1 MIYVLISVI
10 CSVTVAVLLKMAK
23 QHGVETKQ
31 VIVWN
36 YPMAVALTYFML
48 RPEVKEISW
57 DALPFPL
64 YLALA
69 VLLPGMFVFIAL
81 SIRYSGL
88 VKTEVAQRL
97 SLFIPLLAAFF
108 LFHEK
113 LQGNKLLGIVVG
125 LLAIICSIGWRKS
138 LPTVTLS
145 NTGYK
150 NSLYPLLVFIGMG
163 IIDILFKQ
171 VALHVT
177 IPYVSSM
184 FIIFVMAMLIA
195 FALLGYFIFV
205 EKQNFSGKAVVYGLI
220 LGAFNFCNILFYMKA
235 HRALPENPSVVFTG
249 MNIGVISLGALVGVL
264 FFKERLSW
272 LNYLGIVLSIV
283 SVLIIA
289 YQ

>member
-1 MIYVLISVI
+1 MFFVLISVI
-10 CSVTVAVLLKMAK
+10 CSVTVAVLLKLAK
-23 QHGVETKQ
+23 QDGVETKQ

-36 YPMAVALTYFML
+36 YPMAVVLTYFIL
-48 RPEVKEISW
+48 QPEIESMSW
-57 DALPFPL
+57 TSLPLPL
-64 YLALA
+64 YTALA

-97 SLFIPLLAAFF
+97 SLFIPLLASFF
-108 LFHEK
+108 LFNER
-113 LQGNKLLGIVVG
+113 LQGNKLLGIGLG
-125 LLAIICSIGWRKS
+125 LLAIVCSIGWRKS
-138 LPTVTLS
+138 ASITNLPDMRYR
-145 NTGYK
+145 N
-150 NSLYPLLVFIGMG
+150 LYPLLVFIGMG

-195 FALLGYFIFV
+195 FVLLGYFIWI
-205 EKQNFSGKAVVYGLI
+205 EKQVFSFKAIAYGLI

-235 HRALPENPSVVFTG
+235 HQALPENPSIVFTG
-249 MNIGVISLGALVGVL
+249 MNIGVISLGALVGVV
-264 FFKERLSW
+264 FFKERLSG
-272 LNYLGIVLSIV
+272 LNYLGIALSIV

-289 YQ
+289 YL

>member
-1 MIYVLISVI
+1 MFFVLISVI
-10 CSVTVAVLLKMAK
+10 CSVTVAVLLKLAK
-23 QHGVETKQ
+23 QDGVETKQ

-36 YPMAVALTYFML
+36 YPMAVVLTYFIL
-48 RPEVKEISW
+48 QPEIESMSW
-57 DALPFPL
+57 TSLPLPL
-64 YLALA
+64 YIPLA

-97 SLFIPLLAAFF
+97 SLFIPLLASFF
-108 LFHEK
+108 LFNER
-113 LQGNKLLGIVVG
+113 LQGNKLLGIGLG
-125 LLAIICSIGWRKS
+125 LLAIVCSIGWRKS
-138 LPTVTLS
+138 ASITNLPDMR
-145 NTGYK
+145 YR
-150 NSLYPLLVFIGMG
+150 SLYPLLVFIGMG

-195 FALLGYFIFV
+195 FGLLGYFIWI
-205 EKQNFSGKAVVYGLI
+205 EKQVFSFKAIAYGLI

-235 HRALPENPSVVFTG
+235 HRALPENPSIVFTG
-249 MNIGVISLGALVGVL
+249 MNIGVISLGALVGVV
-264 FFKERLSW
+264 FFKERLSG
-272 LNYLGIVLSIV
+272 LNYLGIALSIV

-289 YQ
+289 YL

>member
-1 MIYVLISVI
+1 MIFVLISVI
-10 CSVTVAVLLKMAK
+10 CSVTVAVLLKLAK
-23 QHGVETKQ
+23 QYGVETKQ

-36 YPMAVALTYFML
+36 YPMAVALTYFIL
-48 RPEVKEISW
+48 RPEIKEISW
-57 DALPFPL
+57 TALPFPL
-64 YLALA
+64 YTALA

-113 LQGNKLLGIVVG
+113 IQGNKLLGIGIG

-138 LPTVTLS
+138 LPIITQS

-195 FALLGYFIFV
+195 FGLLGYFIFIQ
-205 EKQNFSGKAVVYGLI
+205 KQTFSPKAVVYGLI

-235 HRALPENPSVVFTG
+235 HRALPENPSIVFTG
-249 MNIGVISLGALVGVL
+249 MNIGVISLGALVGIL

>member
-1 MIYVLISVI
+1 MFFVLISVI
-10 CSVTVAVLLKMAK
+10 CSVTVAVLLKLAK
-23 QHGVETKQ
+23 QDGVETKQ

-36 YPMAVALTYFML
+36 YPMAVVLTYFIL
-48 RPEVKEISW
+48 QPEIESMSW
-57 DALPFPL
+57 TGLPLTL
-64 YLALA
+64 YIPLA

-97 SLFIPLLAAFF
+97 SLFIPLLASFF
-108 LFHEK
+108 LFNER
-113 LQGNKLLGIVVG
+113 LQGNKLLGIGLG
-125 LLAIICSIGWRKS
+125 LLAIVCSIGWRKS
-138 LPTVTLS
+138 ASITNLPDMR
-145 NTGYK
+145 YR
-150 NSLYPLLVFIGMG
+150 SLYPLLVFIGMG

-195 FALLGYFIFV
+195 FGLLGYFIWI
-205 EKQNFSGKAVVYGLI
+205 EKQVFSFKAIAYGLI

-235 HRALPENPSVVFTG
+235 HRALPENPSIVFTG
-249 MNIGVISLGALVGVL
+249 MNIGVISLGALVGVV
-264 FFKERLSW
+264 FFKERLSG
-272 LNYLGIVLSIV
+272 LNYLGIALSIV

-289 YQ
+289 YL

>member
-1 MIYVLISVI
+1 MFFVLISVI
-10 CSVTVAVLLKMAK
+10 CSVTVAVLLKLAK
-23 QHGVETKQ
+23 QDGVETKQ

-36 YPMAVALTYFML
+36 YPMAVVLTYFIL
-48 RPEVKEISW
+48 QPEIESMSW
-57 DALPFPL
+57 TSLPLPL
-64 YLALA
+64 YTALA

-97 SLFIPLLAAFF
+97 SLFIPLLASFF
-108 LFHEK
+108 LFNER
-113 LQGNKLLGIVVG
+113 LQGNKLLGIGLG
-125 LLAIICSIGWRKS
+125 LLAIVCSIGWRKS
-138 LPTVTLS
+138 ASITNLPDMRYR
-145 NTGYK
+145 N
-150 NSLYPLLVFIGMG
+150 LYPLLVFIGMG

-195 FALLGYFIFV
+195 FVLLGYFIWI
-205 EKQNFSGKAVVYGLI
+205 EKQVFSFKAIAYGLI

-235 HRALPENPSVVFTG
+235 HRALPENPSIVFTG
-249 MNIGVISLGALVGVL
+249 MNIGVISLGALVGVV
-264 FFKERLSW
+264 FFKERLSG
-272 LNYLGIVLSIV
+272 LNYLGIALSIV

-289 YQ
+289 YL

>member
-1 MIYVLISVI
+1 MFFVLISVI
-10 CSVTVAVLLKMAK
+10 CSVTVAVLLKLAK
-23 QHGVETKQ
+23 QDGVETKQ

-36 YPMAVALTYFML
+36 YPMAVVLTYFIL
-48 RPEVKEISW
+48 QPEIESMSW
-57 DALPFPL
+57 TSLPLPL
-64 YLALA
+64 YTALA

-97 SLFIPLLAAFF
+97 SLFIPLLASFF
-108 LFHEK
+108 VFDER
-113 LQGNKLLGIVVG
+113 LQGNKLLGIGLG
-125 LLAIICSIGWRKS
+125 LLAIVCSIGWRKS
-138 LPTVTLS
+138 ASITNLPDMR
-145 NTGYK
+145 YR
-150 NSLYPLLVFIGMG
+150 SLYPLLVFIGMG

-195 FALLGYFIFV
+195 FGLLGYFIWI
-205 EKQNFSGKAVVYGLI
+205 EKQFFSFKAIAYGLI

-235 HRALPENPSVVFTG
+235 HRALPENPSIVFTG
-249 MNIGVISLGALVGVL
+249 MNIGVISLGALVGVV
-264 FFKERLSW
+264 FFKERLSG
-272 LNYLGIVLSIV
+272 LNYLGIALSIV

-289 YQ
+289 YL

>member
-1 MIYVLISVI
+1 MFFVLISVI
-10 CSVTVAVLLKMAK
+10 CSVTVAVLLKLAR
-23 QHGVETKQ
+23 QYGVETKQ

-36 YPMAVALTYFML
+36 YPMAVVLTYFML
-48 RPEVKEISW
+48 KPEIKETSW
-57 DALPFPL
+57 ENLPIPL
-64 YLALA
+64 YVTLA

-97 SLFIPLLAAFF
+97 SLFIPLLASFF
-108 LFHEK
+108 LFNEK
-113 LQGNKLLGIVVG
+113 IQGNKLLGIGIG
-125 LLAIICSIGWRKS
+125 LLAIVCSIGWGKS
-138 LPTVTLS
+138 VSTVNLS
-145 NTGYK
+145 DIRYK
-150 NSLYPLLVFIGMG
+150 NLYPLLVFIGMG

-171 VALHVT
+171 VALHVA

-184 FIIFVMAMLIA
+184 FIIFVMAMLLA
-195 FALLGYFIFV
+195 FGLLGYFLLV
-205 EKQNFSGKAVVYGLI
+205 EKQIFSFKAVVYGLI

-235 HRALPENPSVVFTG
+235 HRALPENPSIVFTG

-272 LNYLGIVLSIV
+272 LNYLGIFLSII

-289 YQ
+289 YL

>member
-1 MIYVLISVI
+1 MFFVLISVI
-10 CSVTVAVLLKMAK
+10 CSVTVAVLLKLAK
-23 QHGVETKQ
+23 QDGVETKQ

-36 YPMAVALTYFML
+36 YPMAVVLTYFIL
-48 RPEVKEISW
+48 QPEIESMSW
-57 DALPFPL
+57 TSLPLTL
-64 YLALA
+64 YIPLA

-97 SLFIPLLAAFF
+97 SLFIPLLASFF
-108 LFHEK
+108 LFNER
-113 LQGNKLLGIVVG
+113 LQGNKLLGIGLG
-125 LLAIICSIGWRKS
+125 LLAIVCSIGWRKS
-138 LPTVTLS
+138 ASITNLPDMR
-145 NTGYK
+145 YR
-150 NSLYPLLVFIGMG
+150 SLYPLLVFIGMG

-195 FALLGYFIFV
+195 FGLLGYFIWI
-205 EKQNFSGKAVVYGLI
+205 EKQVFSFKAIAYGLI

-235 HRALPENPSVVFTG
+235 HRALPENPSIVFTG
-249 MNIGVISLGALVGVL
+249 MNIGVISLGALVGVV
-264 FFKERLSW
+264 FFKERLSG
-272 LNYLGIVLSIV
+272 LNYLGIALSIV

-289 YQ
+289 YL